1 MPICCCMSWTFRMKT
16 GRFMHRL
23 WIRLWHSSGAQDI
36 PRVMVYNKADKCDPD
51 VIPFIR
57 PDEGV
62 KISAKSGE
70 GIDDLLTAIEKGT
83 RQGQA

>member
-1 MPICCCMSWTFRMKT
+1 
-16 GRFMHRL
+16 
-23 WIRLWHSSGAQDI
+23 
-36 PRVMVYNKADKCDPD
+36 MVYNKADKCDPD

-70 GIDDLLTAIEKGT
+70 GIDDLLTAIEKGA